1 MAAADGRRQVSIYR
15 RLGTYV
21 VASAINGVVTMKIKR
36 SLPVLLLVLCA
47 GLMAGYLIY
56 HSDWFQK
63 KYVYPFPFQ
72 EKVFRYATEYEVDP
86 YLIVAVVR
94 TESKF
99 LPAARS
105 PKGARGLMQ
114 MMPETGQWV
123 AGELNV
129 GGFTADMLSDPETNI
144 RFGTWYLASLRKEF
158 KNNDVLVLAAYN
170 GGRGNVKQW
179 MRQLGWSDDFRDVDT
194 IPYRET
200 REYVRRVIEARER
213 YQELYGQ

>member
-1 MAAADGRRQVSIYR
+1 MR
-15 RLGTYV
+15 
-21 VASAINGVVTMKIKR
+21 NKR
-36 SLPVLLLVLCA
+36 SLATLLLVLCA
-47 GLMAGYLIY
+47 GLLAGYLIY

-72 EKVFRYATEYEVDP
+72 EKVFRYANEYEVDP
-86 YLIVAVVR
+86 FLIVAVVR

-123 AGELNV
+123 AGELSV
-129 GGFTADMLSDPETNI
+129 EGFTPEMLNDPETSI

-158 KNNDVLVLAAYN
+158 KSNDVLVLAAYN

-179 MRQLGWSDDFRDVDT
+179 MRQLGWGEDFRDVDS

-200 REYVRRVIEARER
+200 REYVKRVMDAHER
-213 YQELYGQ
+213 YQELYGR